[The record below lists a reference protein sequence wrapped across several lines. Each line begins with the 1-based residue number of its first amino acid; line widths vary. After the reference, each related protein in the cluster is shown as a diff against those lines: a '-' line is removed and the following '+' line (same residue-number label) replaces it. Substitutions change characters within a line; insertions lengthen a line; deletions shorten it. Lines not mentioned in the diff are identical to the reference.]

1 MRHVAFLGLAVAV
14 LSAFAAALSGFGY
27 QQGQWGLGTSF
38 FVLRWAVYAAIGA
51 AVVSAIGGIGGLA
64 GKRGRT
70 GLWGLLGVVLAVPA
84 FTVPLGYLRVARAV
98 PPIHDITTDTADPPA
113 FVAILP
119 LRAEAPNSAEYGGEE
134 LAALQS
140 EAYPDIT
147 TARYDMDTAR
157 VFAAAR
163 AAAEAMGWTIVDAS
177 EGEGRIEASDT
188 TFWFGF
194 VDDVVIRVAAS
205 GSGSSRVD
213 VRSLSRVGQSD
224 VGKNAARIRDYLA
237 RLGAELER

>member
-1 MRHVAFLGLAVAV
+1 MLGLAVAV
-14 LSAFAAALSGFGY
+14 FSAFTAAFSGVGY
-27 QQGQWGLGTSF
+27 QLGLWGLGSSF
-38 FVLRWAVYAAIGA
+38 VVLRWAVYGAIGA
-51 AVVSAIGGIGGLA
+51 AVVSAIGGVGGVA

-70 GLWGLLGVVLAVPA
+70 GLLGLLGVVLAVPA

-119 LRAEAPNSAEYGGEE
+119 LRADAPNSAEYGGAE
-134 LAALQS
+134 LAAQQL
-140 EAYPDIT
+140 EAYPDVA
-147 TARYDMDTAR
+147 TASYDLEPGR
-157 VFAAAR
+157 VFEAVLG
-163 AAAEAMGWTIVDAS
+163 AAEAMGWTIVDAS
-177 EGEGRIEASDT
+177 EGEGRVEASDT

-205 GSGSSRVD
+205 ASGSRVD

-224 VGKNAARIRDYLA
+224 VGKNAARIRSYLA
-237 RLGAELER
+237 RLETGLAP